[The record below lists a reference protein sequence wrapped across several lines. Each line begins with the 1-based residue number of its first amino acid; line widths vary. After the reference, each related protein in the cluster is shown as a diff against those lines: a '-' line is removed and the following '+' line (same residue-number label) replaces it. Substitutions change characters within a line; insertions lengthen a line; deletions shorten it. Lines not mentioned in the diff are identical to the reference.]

1 MGFARSL
8 GRTTLSRRTICGAL
22 GGALGTAAL
31 TLSAMPAGAG
41 VSPGSLFIG
50 PQTTL
55 SEIGSTIPSNGDV
68 NPYGVAVVGRSQGT
82 EVAGD
87 VLVSNFNSGPPPAGL
102 QGLGT
107 TIVQLNPDAAPN
119 ATPQVFAQID
129 PSHLPGACPG
139 GVGLTTALSILPGGW
154 VVVGSLPTSDDTTI
168 AGAGC
173 LLVLDNTGH
182 VVETFSGGSINGPW
196 DMTSVSFGRFSE
208 LFFTNVLNGTVQAAG
223 TPVDQGTVV
232 RAILRTPRFGPPDLV
247 ATTVIASGFPEELDS
262 AALVIGPTGVTL
274 GRNDASLFVADT
286 LDNRIAEIPFPAIR
300 LHSAGVG
307 TPIST
312 GGDLNSPLG
321 LATTPDGNLLAANA
335 GDGNLVEISPSG
347 AQLGEKTISPGGGGA
362 LFGLALSSH
371 SAAVYFVDDSENQLN
386 VLH

>member
-139 GVGLTTALSILPGGW
+139 GVGL
-154 VVVGSLPTSDDTTI
+154 TI